1 MDLAGINIH
10 ENYAQWSAIRG
21 LQYGSGLKV
30 AIKFST
36 PWWETELPKPIHGG
50 QSYTDLPIRNVI
62 YPSYPQGAKPEDVS
76 KVLIASFCGVQDAD
90 RLGTFVNRDGTA
102 EPELIDYVFRDLAAV
117 HGVTVE
123 WLKRF
128 YTDGDYFAWDWSRHP
143 LSMGTYAIFGPGV
156 YGDAD
161 LYRQIISPA
170 ARGKLFFAGEATA
183 MCHTWVVAAL
193 HSAWRAVDQY
203 LTLHHPEKLDEFWK
217 SWGKTE
223 YWDEVTDGGLANLEE
238 KLSG

>member
-1 MDLAGINIH
+1 
-10 ENYAQWSAIRG
+10 
-21 LQYGSGLKV
+21 
-30 AIKFST
+30 
-36 PWWETELPKPIHGG
+36 
-50 QSYTDLPIRNVI
+50 
-62 YPSYPQGAKPEDVS
+62 VS

-143 LSMGTYAIFGPGV
+143 LSMGLFFFPMIVPIPTQTFVSGTYAIFGPGV

-183 MCHTWVVAAL
+183 MCHTYVNQPLIL
-193 HSAWRAVDQY
+193 H
-203 LTLHHPEKLDEFWK
+203 
-217 SWGKTE
+217 
-223 YWDEVTDGGLANLEE
+223 
-238 KLSG
+238 LSF